1 LLECVEVGP
10 GREPVASILWL
21 HGLGADGYDFQ
32 PIVPEL
38 RMPETMPI
46 RYVFPHAPMRPVTLN
61 GGMVMRAW
69 FDILAAG
76 FPRRVDMEGFLE
88 SVGHL
93 ERLIEEEN
101 RRGVPPERIVLAGFS
116 QGGSIALHTG
126 LRYEKPLAGILALST
141 YLPTLDSLSGE
152 MSRANGQIPI
162 KMAHGFMDPMVPL
175 ENAQEA
181 RDELVRLG
189 YPVEWSQYPMGHA
202 VCPEE
207 IDDVRSWL
215 VRVLGERTEFE
226 ESHRIGGEDEIE
238 DL

>member
-1 LLECVEVGP
+1 MTAELLECVEVVSGK
-10 GREPVASILWL
+10 EPLASILWL
-21 HGLGADGYDFQ
+21 HGLGADGHDFE

-61 GGMVMRAW
+61 GGMAMRAW

-76 FPRRVDMEGFLE
+76 FPRRVDMDGFLE
-88 SVGHL
+88 SVGLL
-93 ERLIEEEN
+93 ERLIEAEH
-101 RRGVPPERIVLAGFS
+101 RRGVPHERIVLAGFS

-141 YLPTLDSLSGE
+141 YLPTLESLSGE
-152 MSRANGQIPI
+152 LSQANAQLPI
-162 KMAHGFMDPMVPL
+162 MMAHGFMDPMVPM
-175 ENAQEA
+175 ENALRA

-207 IDDVRSWL
+207 TDAIRSWL
-215 VRVLGERTEFE
+215 VRVLGEQGR
-226 ESHRIGGEDEIE
+226 D
-238 DL
+238 

>member
-1 LLECVEVGP
+1 MTSELLEYVEVGP
-10 GREPVASILWL
+10 SEESMASILWL
-21 HGLGADGYDFQ
+21 HGLGADGHDFE

-46 RYVFPHAPMRPVTLN
+46 RYVFPHAPLRPVTLN

-76 FPRRVDMEGFLE
+76 FPRRVDMDGFLE
-88 SVGHL
+88 SVGDL
-93 ERLIEEEN
+93 ERLIEQEH
-101 RRGVPPERIVLAGFS
+101 RRGVPHERIVLAGFS
-116 QGGSIALHTG
+116 QGGAVALHTG

-141 YLPTLDSLSGE
+141 YLPTLDCLSGE

-162 KMAHGFMDPMVPL
+162 MMAHGFMDPMVPL

-207 IDDVRSWL
+207 IDAVRSWL
-215 VRVLGERTEFE
+215 LRVLGACTRLSSASCDAE
-226 ESHRIGGEDEIE
+226 
-238 DL
+238 

>member
-1 LLECVEVGP
+1 MTSELLEYVEVGP
-10 GREPVASILWL
+10 SEEPMASILWL
-21 HGLGADGYDFQ
+21 HGLGADGHDFE

-46 RYVFPHAPMRPVTLN
+46 RYVFPHAPLRPVTLN

-101 RRGVPPERIVLAGFS
+101 RRGVPPEHIVLAGFS

-141 YLPTLDSLSGE
+141 YLPTLDSLAGE
-152 MSRANGQIPI
+152 MSPANRQIPI
-162 KMAHGFMDPMVPL
+162 MMAHGLMDPMVPL

-207 IDDVRSWL
+207 IDAVRSWL
-215 VRVLGERTEFE
+215 VRLLGGRTEIGD
-226 ESHRIGGEDEIE
+226 SH
-238 DL
+238 

>member
-1 LLECVEVGP
+1 
-10 GREPVASILWL
+10 
-21 HGLGADGYDFQ
+21 
-32 PIVPEL
+32 
-38 RMPETMPI
+38 
-46 RYVFPHAPMRPVTLN
+46 
-61 GGMVMRAW
+61 MVMRAW

-101 RRGVPPERIVLAGFS
+101 RRGVPPEHIVLAGFS

-141 YLPTLDSLSGE
+141 YLPTLDSLAGE
-152 MSRANGQIPI
+152 MSPANRQIPI
-162 KMAHGFMDPMVPL
+162 MMAHGLMDPMVPL

-207 IDDVRSWL
+207 IDAVRSWL
-215 VRVLGERTEFE
+215 VRLLGGRTEIGD
-226 ESHRIGGEDEIE
+226 SH
-238 DL
+238 

>member
-1 LLECVEVGP
+1 MASELLECVEVNP
-10 GREPVASILWL
+10 GKEPVATILWL
-21 HGLGADGYDFQ
+21 HGLGADGHDFE

-38 RMPETMPI
+38 RMPGTMPI

-76 FPRRVDMEGFLE
+76 FPRRVDMDGFLE
-88 SVGHL
+88 SAGHL
-93 ERLIEEEN
+93 ERLIEEEH
-101 RRGVPPERIVLAGFS
+101 RRGVPYERIVLAGFS
-116 QGGSIALHTG
+116 HGGSIALHTG

-152 MSRANGQIPI
+152 LSRANAHIPI
-162 KMAHGFMDPMVPL
+162 MMAHGFMDPMVPQ
-175 ENAQEA
+175 ENALTA

-207 IDDVRSWL
+207 IDAVRSWL
-215 VRVLGERTEFE
+215 TRVLGEGAEIGD
-226 ESHRIGGEDEIE
+226 SH
-238 DL
+238 

>member
-1 LLECVEVGP
+1 MASELLECVEVNP
-10 GREPVASILWL
+10 GKGPVATILWL
-21 HGLGADGYDFQ
+21 HGLGADGHDFE

-38 RMPETMPI
+38 GMPETMPI

-76 FPRRVDMEGFLE
+76 FPRRVDMDGFLE
-88 SVGHL
+88 SVGPL
-93 ERLIEEEN
+93 ERLIEEEH
-101 RRGVPPERIVLAGFS
+101 RRGVPYERIVLAGFS

-126 LRYEKPLAGILALST
+126 LRHEKPLAGIMALST
-141 YLPTLDSLSGE
+141 YLPTLESLSGE
-152 MSRANGQIPI
+152 SSRANAQIPI
-162 KMAHGFMDPMVPL
+162 LMAHGFMDPMVPM

-181 RDELVRLG
+181 RDGLVRLG

-207 IDDVRSWL
+207 LDAIRSWL
-215 VRVLGERTEFE
+215 VRVLG
-226 ESHRIGGEDEIE
+226 D
-238 DL
+238 